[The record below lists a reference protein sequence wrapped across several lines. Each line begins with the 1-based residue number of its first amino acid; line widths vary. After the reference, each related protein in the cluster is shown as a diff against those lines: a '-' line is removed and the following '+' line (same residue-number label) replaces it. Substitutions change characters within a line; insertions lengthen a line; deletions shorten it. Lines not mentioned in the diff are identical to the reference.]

1 MSSPDL
7 IVIEL
12 LESVVDVDILDN
24 ADITVTLPP
33 DEVDVTVIPVGYP
46 GPKGDRG
53 DAAGYRHTQS
63 QAAARWTIAHNLGYA
78 PTVQAVSVGGVQMLA
93 SVTHLSDTVCLL
105 DFNTPVA
112 GTARLV

>member
-12 LESVVDVDILDN
+12 LDTVIDVDVRDD
-24 ADITVTLPP
+24 ADITVTLPL
-33 DEVDVTVIPVGYP
+33 ELLDVTVIPVGYP

-53 DAAGYRHTQS
+53 DAAGYRHTQNP
-63 QAAARWTIAHNLGYA
+63 AAARWTIAHNLGYA
-78 PTVQAVSVGGVQMLA
+78 PTVQAVSVGGVHMIA
-93 SVTHLSDTVCLL
+93 SVTHVSDTVCLL